1 MLSTTTNI
9 LVSQNSII
17 IIIVQRIKLYL
28 NISPS
33 VWSRLAQIL
42 TCFLL
47 TPTTTTT
54 KKLKIFRFKNS
65 QFLNECSKKTLT
77 REYLLTTYGKIY
89 LYFCSTYL
97 EPISYP
103 TMMIVYSLYLSLSL
117 CNFVF
122 VLLKKLLRNK
132 SVMYKLKNHN

>member
-33 VWSRLAQIL
+33 VWSR
-42 TCFLL
+42 FLL